1 MALADYEDL
10 SLGHARPG
18 VTDIAGNTPKAN
30 QPTNFRWIFLSF
42 ARGARIRRRLNSRTT
57 TIVALRHWRKNR

>member
-10 SLGHARPG
+10 SLGHARPV

-30 QPTNFRWIFLSF
+30 
-42 ARGARIRRRLNSRTT
+42 
-57 TIVALRHWRKNR
+57 